1 MTQREWDEL
10 PGLDDVR
17 AAAERLRG
25 VANRTPV
32 MRSRSLDERTGCGV
46 FVKCENLQRAGAFKF
61 RGAYNAISRLPAEAR
76 ARGVLAYSSGNHA
89 QAVALTGRLLGVRT
103 TIIMPADAPRAKLA
117 ATRGYGAEVIEYDP
131 AVTTREELA
140 RTIGAERGTTLV
152 PPFDHPDV
160 VAGQGTAALELL
172 EEVGALDLLLV
183 PCGGGG
189 LLSGSALAA
198 TSVTG
203 CRVIG
208 VEPALADDATRSF
221 RSGSLQRVHN
231 PPTIADGLRTA
242 SLGRVTWE
250 IVRERVSDMLTVSEA
265 EIVEA
270 MRFLWTR
277 MKLVA
282 EPSGAVALAALLFHD
297 ELRGSGRVGVI
308 VSGGNV
314 DLPAACAL
322 LNAAE
327 APIL

>member
-1 MTQREWDEL
+1 
-10 PGLDDVR
+10 
-17 AAAERLRG
+17 
-25 VANRTPV
+25 
-32 MRSRSLDERTGCGV
+32 
-46 FVKCENLQRAGAFKF
+46 
-61 RGAYNAISRLPAEAR
+61 
-76 ARGVLAYSSGNHA
+76 
-89 QAVALTGRLLGVRT
+89 
-103 TIIMPADAPRAKLA
+103 
-117 ATRGYGAEVIEYDP
+117 
-131 AVTTREELA
+131 
-140 RTIGAERGTTLV
+140 
-152 PPFDHPDV
+152 
-160 VAGQGTAALELL
+160 
-172 EEVGALDLLLV
+172 
-183 PCGGGG
+183 
-189 LLSGSALAA
+189 
-198 TSVTG
+198 
-203 CRVIG
+203 
-208 VEPALADDATRSF
+208 
-221 RSGSLQRVHN
+221 VHN

-282 EPSGAVALAALLFHD
+282 EPSGAVALAALLFRD